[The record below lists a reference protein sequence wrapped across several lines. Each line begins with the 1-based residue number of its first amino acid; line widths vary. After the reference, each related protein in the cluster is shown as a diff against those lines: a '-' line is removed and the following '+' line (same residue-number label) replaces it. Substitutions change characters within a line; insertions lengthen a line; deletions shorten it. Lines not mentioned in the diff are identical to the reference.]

1 MNALRL
7 TFLAFVTLVSA
18 CAFVF
23 PATHPDYSGPPVTS
37 IVCSKYTVKETA
49 DRLLQAWR
57 RCYVR
62 NDGHELIVG
71 LGPGF
76 GWIGW
81 IPIPIP
87 IPNPLVTIRVLE
99 ERVNDQVTLRVQL
112 PFTEPLIARIAASPS
127 CNALVAVSGGP
138 FLWTLA
144 AKNTEAWITDP
155 NSSGPLA
162 QCQ

>member
-7 TFLAFVTLVSA
+7 KFLAPVTLISA
-18 CAFVF
+18 CAFVP

-37 IVCSKYTVKETA
+37 IVCSKHTVNETA
-49 DRLLQAWR
+49 DRLLRAWR
-57 RCYVR
+57 RCYVGPER
-62 NDGHELIVG
+62 NVG
-71 LGPGF
+71 VGF
-76 GWIGW
+76 IGW

-87 IPNPLVTIRVLE
+87 LFGLTTIHVLE
-99 ERVNDQVTLRVQL
+99 ERVNDQVPLRVQL
-112 PFTEPLIARIAASPS
+112 PIGTEPLVAKIAASPS

-162 QCQ
+162 NCK